1 MSARRME
8 HVGIVVEDLAAA
20 LEFFGELGLENRGE
34 MSVAGDW
41 VDRIVGLDDVEA
53 DTAMM
58 QAPEGGG
65 QIELI
70 QFNAP
75 PLEDGDSGAPP
86 NTAGLRHLAFAV
98 DDVETV
104 IAKLEARGAELV
116 GELETYEDSW
126 RLCYL
131 RGPAGII
138 VELAEKI
145 APSQGS

>member
-1 MSARRME
+1 MTVKRME
-8 HVGIVVEDLAAA
+8 HIGIVVRDLAAA
-20 LEFFGELGLENRGE
+20 VGFFSELGLEPQGE
-34 MSVAGDW
+34 MTVGGPW
-41 VDRIVGLDDVEA
+41 VDRIVGLEGVEA

-58 QAPEGGG
+58 RVPDGPG

-70 QFNAP
+70 EFHSP
-75 PLEDGDSGAPP
+75 PLEDGDSHAPP

-98 DDVETV
+98 ED
-104 IAKLEARGAELV
+104 IEAMIDRLQAHGGELV

-131 RGPAGII
+131 RGPEGII

-145 APSQGS
+145 G